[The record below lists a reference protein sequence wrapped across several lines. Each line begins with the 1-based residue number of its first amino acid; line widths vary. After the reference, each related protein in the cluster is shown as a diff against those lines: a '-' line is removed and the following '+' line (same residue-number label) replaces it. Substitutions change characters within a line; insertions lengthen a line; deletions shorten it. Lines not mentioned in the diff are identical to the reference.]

1 MCDSPRTAGGR
12 RLGPPL
18 SLPGRQGDSAA
29 RDDTNFPQFRL
40 FHAVAGEDYAAVMT
54 TAMRASAT
62 AGEYE
67 RLERATEG
75 IEAPF
80 ALVDLDAMW
89 ANADDMLRRAAGKP
103 IRVASKSV
111 RSRPVLER
119 ILAHDPGYRGLLTY
133 TLPESLWL
141 AGHGF
146 DDLVIGYP
154 TADRSAIAELAGLTD
169 ERPSTAPVLMVDSV
183 DHLDLIESAAGQGDS
198 PVRVA
203 IELDVGWWAL
213 GGRVKIGPKRSP
225 IRTPQQAASFAR
237 GILRRPRL
245 KLVGLMAYEGHIA
258 GLGDRPPGKRLQ
270 GRVIGWMQSRSAAEI
285 RERRAAVV
293 AAVSELA
300 ELEFVNGGGTGSL
313 HGTTGED
320 AVTELAAGSGFFAPT
335 LFDTYSAFKLRPAAI
350 FAMPVVRKPSASIAT
365 VLGGGYLASGVGEPS
380 RVPSPYLPPDL
391 RLDRFEGAG
400 EVQTPVLGDAA
411 RRLQV
416 GDRVYF
422 RHTKAG
428 ELCERFD
435 SLHLISGDRIVDEVP
450 TYRGEGRTFL

>member
-1 MCDSPRTAGGR
+1 M
-12 RLGPPL
+12 
-18 SLPGRQGDSAA
+18 
-29 RDDTNFPQFRL
+29 
-40 FHAVAGEDYAAVMT
+40 
-54 TAMRASAT
+54 AT
-62 AGEYE
+62 AVQHHAFSSDYE

-89 ANADDMLRRAAGKP
+89 GNSDDMLRRAGGKQV
-103 IRVASKSV
+103 RVASKSV
-111 RSRPVLER
+111 RSRPILEQ
-119 ILAHDPGYRGLLTY
+119 ILARDPGYRGLLTY

-141 AGHGF
+141 AGQGF

-154 TADRSAIAELAGLTD
+154 TADRTAIAELASLTD
-169 ERPSTAPVLMVDSV
+169 ERPSTAPVLMVDSAA
-183 DHLDLIESAAGQGDS
+183 HLDLIEDAAGAGER
-198 PVRVA
+198 PIRVA
-203 IELDVGWWAL
+203 MELDVGWWAL
-213 GGRVKIGPKRSP
+213 GGRLKIGPKRSP
-225 IRTPQQAASFAR
+225 IRTPQQAAAFAR
-237 GILRRPRL
+237 EILGRPRL

-270 GRVIGWMQSRSAAEI
+270 GRVIEWMQSRSAEEI

-293 AAVSELA
+293 AAVSELV
-300 ELEFVNGGGTGSL
+300 ELKFVNGGGTGSL

-335 LFDTYSAFKLRPAAI
+335 LFDAYSSFKLRPAAM
-350 FAMPVVRKPSASIAT
+350 FAMPVVRKPSAAIAT
-365 VLGGGYLASGVGEPS
+365 VLGGGYLASGLGEPS
-380 RVPSPYLPPDL
+380 RVPSPHLPAGL

-411 RRLQV
+411 RGLQI

-422 RHTKAG
+422 RHAKAG

-435 SLHLISGDRIVDEVP
+435 SLHLVSGDRVVDEVP